1 MIVISS
7 TSHLA
12 TVKSHAELEAVV
24 RFVFYLKCEDL
35 SQEVKSHLAYL
46 HSVMLT
52 VGDGN
57 PRGNHVGIPD
67 SLHLVDVVVINPVI
81 EHLVEVVEEL
91 NDLVGGAVRADGG
104 EAHDVA
110 EEDAG
115 AVKDLGPCLLSNLEF
130 LDDWLR
136 EK

>member
-1 MIVISS
+1 MNVISS
-7 TSHLA
+7 ITHLA

-24 RFVFYLKCEDL
+24 RFVFYLKCENL

-57 PRGNHVGIPD
+57 PRGHHVGIPD

-104 EAHDVA
+104 EADDVA

-115 AVKDLGPCLLSNLEF
+115 AVEHLRLRHLAF
-130 LDDWLR
+130 LQFLNNR
-136 EK
+136 GGQ